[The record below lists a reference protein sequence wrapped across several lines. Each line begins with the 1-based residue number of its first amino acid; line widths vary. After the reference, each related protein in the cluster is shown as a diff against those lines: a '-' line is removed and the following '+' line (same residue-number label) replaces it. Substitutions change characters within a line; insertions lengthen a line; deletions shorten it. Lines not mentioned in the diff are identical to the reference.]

1 MKKNPSRNVHFS
13 KGPSDLLDK
22 INASIDVDQ
31 RLFKEDI
38 LGSIAHAKM
47 LGKQKIISK
56 KDSVKLVKGLRSL
69 QTDIEKNK
77 VKFSQ
82 SLEDIHM
89 NIENLLLKKI
99 GKVAEKLHTA
109 RSRNDQVVT
118 DLKLWIKRN
127 SVKLDKELK
136 YFQKTLISIS
146 EANIDTIMPGYTHLQ
161 IAQPITLAH
170 HLLAYVEMIGRD
182 RSRLKD
188 CIYRLDENPLGSAAL
203 AGTSYPI
210 DRRYTTKELGF
221 REPTRNA
228 MDSVSDRDFAIE
240 FIFSLSLIG
249 VHLSRIAEEIVLWS
263 NQQFNFIFLPDELST
278 GSSIMPQKKNP
289 DGAELV
295 RAKATLLIGNLGSIL
310 SILKGLPLS
319 YSKDLQEDKNLIF
332 NSYDNLILSLKVINE
347 ILSKSKFNKHKMKKV
362 VENSDSTATDFA
374 NWLVQNLHYTF
385 RDAYKTTGKI
395 VDYCSKNKKSLDKLT
410 LDELQR
416 FDKKININAKKLFSV
431 IDSVSTKS
439 SFGGTSPKNI
449 KKMVKFVTKKYLN
462 DE

>member
-13 KGPSDLLDK
+13 KGPSNLLDE
-22 INASIDVDQ
+22 INVSIDVDE
-31 RLFKEDI
+31 RLFREDI
-38 LGSIAHAKM
+38 AGSIAHAKM

-56 KDSVKLVKGLRSL
+56 KESDILVKGLKSIL
-69 QTDIEKNK
+69 ADIEKNK
-77 VKFSQ
+77 VKFSRD
-82 SLEDIHM
+82 LEDIHM
-89 NIENLLLKKI
+89 NIESLLYKKI

-118 DLKLWIKRN
+118 DLKLWIKSN
-127 SVKLDKELK
+127 SVELDKELK
-136 YFQKTLISIS
+136 YFQKTLINIS
-146 EANIDTIMPGYTHLQ
+146 EKNVNTIMPGYTHLQ

-188 CIYRLDENPLGSAAL
+188 CLYRLDENPLGSAAL
-203 AGTSYPI
+203 AGTSFPI
-210 DRRYTTKELGF
+210 DRTYTTKELGF

-240 FIFSLSLIG
+240 FIFTLSLIG
-249 VHLSRIAEEIVLWS
+249 VHLSRIAEEIILWS

-295 RAKATLLIGNLGSIL
+295 RAKASLLIGNLVSIL
-310 SILKGLPLS
+310 NILKGLPLS
-319 YSKDLQEDKNLIF
+319 YSKDLQDDKSLIF

-347 ILSKSKFNKHKMKKV
+347 ILSKLKFNKIKMKEV
-362 VENSDSTATDFA
+362 VENSDSTATDLA
-374 NWLVQNLHYTF
+374 NWLVQNLNYTF

-395 VDYCSKNKKSLDKLT
+395 VDYCSKKKTNLEKIT
-410 LDELQR
+410 LDELKI
-416 FDKKININAKKLFSV
+416 FDKKINISAKKLLSASNSV
-431 IDSVSTKS
+431 VIKS
-439 SFGGTSPKNI
+439 SFAGTSPKNT
-449 KKMVKFVTKKYLN
+449 KKMIKIVIKKYLK
-462 DE
+462 